1 VGDRLTRGK
10 RGRARQVPGEGN
22 KGSVVVKSAPK
33 AKILMTL
40 GKPGV
45 RGNPPAL

>member
-10 RGRARQVPGEGN
+10 RGRARQVSRRSN
-22 KGSVVVKSAPK
+22 KGSVVVKFSPEG
-33 AKILMTL
+33 KILMTL

-45 RGNPPAL
+45 REILPAL